1 MTSGPPLER
10 QKRSAR
16 ADEPR
21 GRPAPPPR
29 PRGVD
34 PAGGP
39 VSTQRTS
46 AASPSEHPAK
56 IVGIPRFLFG
66 VQRLNGVDVS
76 TMDTRTC
83 QAAFIGSPS
92 SSGRA
97 APPWGPARASDSEV
111 MTLTCLR
118 SEETR
123 QRDECTPRSSGARA
137 LRTTP
142 GQLHPRPR
150 AVHPVDTWSSR
161 SGSEQD
167 PATRRDHAGW
177 TCPVSNVIKGM
188 QTLTRPQSRVFDPAS
203 LHGRA
208 APGAAG
214 TTVSRPSPRS
224 PAPVTCREST
234 IRPPQESL

>member
-1 MTSGPPLER
+1 MSPEDAQPRR
-10 QKRSAR
+10 QDPAESIGVENR
-16 ADEPR
+16 ALWIMSL
-21 GRPAPPPR
+21 PPR

-97 APPWGPARASDSEV
+97 APPWGPARASASEV

-142 GQLHPRPR
+142 LARYTPDLVQCTPLTPGVR
-150 AVHPVDTWSSR
+150 AVEASKTQP
-161 SGSEQD
+161 
-167 PATRRDHAGW
+167 HAG
-177 TCPVSNVIKGM
+177 I
-188 QTLTRPQSRVFDPAS
+188 TRV
-203 LHGRA
+203 G
-208 APGAAG
+208 
-214 TTVSRPSPRS
+214 
-224 PAPVTCREST
+224 PAPCPT
-234 IRPPQESL
+234 L